1 MQLIFGSSL
10 DSYLGKQLQTHCE
23 KLEGAIQNNA
33 SLDEESLTFAK
44 NLFLKLQDHTS
55 SVTIN
60 PELNSKTLAKTIS
73 LLSNYSNLNRKM
85 EDEDASITW
94 LDFCRDGV
102 KEAKSNPQ
110 KYLYNNDCLYNFYE
124 NPYLIERNPKY
135 GWVNK
140 NPMRDFPLDKI
151 EKMLKELKEEI
162 DQIFNN
168 LDKSKSDK
176 IIKELNIDASKTIK
190 ARTKAK
196 IASLANENDFVLG
209 KCENQIYKDFIKTVS
224 ISLKPISKS
233 IFYDKNF
240 IKALKLWPQIPELK
254 KDLKRCHVA
263 AFMAFANL
271 SGEKNLQCIE
281 ESRQGSIELIE
292 LSETPQNLENNS
304 STDIFSS
311 PKRTDDSN
319 SDITFTEFKTPSHRP
334 FRLRTISASPRQPSS
349 RPNSDDLSLK
359 GFGKKVSLEKEV
371 NDLGKFIES
380 ELNKITADQNN
391 YNAEVKKELY
401 DLKNSLETTLNT
413 LNQIKPQNDEKG
425 SKLNP
430 LKKDVSELS
439 SNFTS
444 FQSDF
449 KEQTLEIKNLKNLLD
464 DTHSALDN
472 LQKKLIH
479 NDELDKKG
487 EEGVLLAKV
496 NTLSEEI
503 DTLKNQQD
511 EYQANLNSRMEL
523 ISSSLS
529 KICSS
534 LEKTP
539 GLKLKDSKNINALS
553 AELAKNSSQIEV
565 LKMIIEQQQRSTILR
580 NIAIVGVALAIGYVM
595 GKRRSTQ

>member
-1 MQLIFGSSL
+1 
-10 DSYLGKQLQTHCE
+10 
-23 KLEGAIQNNA
+23 
-33 SLDEESLTFAK
+33 
-44 NLFLKLQDHTS
+44 
-55 SVTIN
+55 
-60 PELNSKTLAKTIS
+60 
-73 LLSNYSNLNRKM
+73 
-85 EDEDASITW
+85 
-94 LDFCRDGV
+94 
-102 KEAKSNPQ
+102 
-110 KYLYNNDCLYNFYE
+110 
-124 NPYLIERNPKY
+124 
-135 GWVNK
+135 
-140 NPMRDFPLDKI
+140 
-151 EKMLKELKEEI
+151 
-162 DQIFNN
+162 
-168 LDKSKSDK
+168 
-176 IIKELNIDASKTIK
+176 
-190 ARTKAK
+190 
-196 IASLANENDFVLG
+196 
-209 KCENQIYKDFIKTVS
+209 
-224 ISLKPISKS
+224 
-233 IFYDKNF
+233 
-240 IKALKLWPQIPELK
+240 
-254 KDLKRCHVA
+254 
-263 AFMAFANL
+263 
-271 SGEKNLQCIE
+271 
-281 ESRQGSIELIE
+281 
-292 LSETPQNLENNS
+292 
-304 STDIFSS
+304 
-311 PKRTDDSN
+311 
-319 SDITFTEFKTPSHRP
+319 
-334 FRLRTISASPRQPSS
+334 
-349 RPNSDDLSLK
+349 
-359 GFGKKVSLEKEV
+359 
-371 NDLGKFIES
+371 
-380 ELNKITADQNN
+380 
-391 YNAEVKKELY
+391 LY